1 MNCGDK
7 AERHSTKVNLTGFTL
22 SIIGLVE
29 SKRLLAKYSTLMES
43 RVAPMNKPSTR
54 ITTIAAALM
63 LGFYCLTTTAAQ
75 VTTLTDQLMALMLE
89 KHMPAPVYEQG
100 SNPWPGGSYQ
110 LQVFK
115 TGRPEVVS
123 NANNIHVKMPL
134 KVQIVGDMA
143 NDLLQVKFKCNT
155 SFDTVGEI
163 VFAPTKPG
171 LMTTL
176 ASTVTLPIPPAMA
189 DCDGMKFPIDEYL
202 KTLVVQNKKQWEL
215 KLDEEIQV
223 WLAK

>member
-1 MNCGDK
+1 MK
-7 AERHSTKVNLTGFTL
+7 KHPARLTL
-22 SIIGLVE
+22 
-29 SKRLLAKYSTLMES
+29 
-43 RVAPMNKPSTR
+43 
-54 ITTIAAALM
+54 IAAALI
-63 LGFYCLTTTAAQ
+63 LGFYNVNALAAPPAT
-75 VTTLTDQLMALMLE
+75 VTDQLLALLLE
-89 KHMPAPVYEQG
+89 KHLPVPVYEQG

-110 LQVFK
+110 LQVHK

-123 NANNIHVKMPL
+123 SANNIYVKMPL
-134 KVQIVGDMA
+134 KIQIAGDMA
-143 NDLLQVKFKCNT
+143 SDLLQVKFKCNT

-171 LMTTL
+171 LVSTL

-202 KTLVVQNKKQWEL
+202 KTLVTQNKRQWEL
-215 KLDEEIQV
+215 KLDEEIKT